1 MDEEKK
7 LASKEE
13 LDRIKKLGQYVR
25 ETALANLTKKG
36 E

>member
-7 LASKEE
+7 LASKE
-13 LDRIKKLGQYVR
+13 LDGIKKLGQYVR
-25 ETALANLTKKG
+25 ETALANITKKG